1 MIIIAVTGW
10 RGFVASEDRVWI
22 KSQIRSWGGLLMASG
37 DDVYWRVGDEKAGA
51 DSAARELFE
60 EHDLLHCVYEAD
72 WSLPHKAGGPVRS
85 LHMLQGKNDR
95 EFYKGRKTDFL
106 LAFPQPGKRFPRHE
120 EVSGTYTCMEQA
132 KRYGITT
139 ITPGYTKPEPERL
152 F

>member
-1 MIIIAVTGW
+1 MIIIAVSGW
-10 RGFVASEDRVWI
+10 RGFVGHDDRAWI
-22 KSQIRSWGGLLMASG
+22 ETQMVFWA
-37 DDVYWRVGDEKAGA
+37 DVLSLGRKEIYWRVADEDKGA
-51 DSAARELFE
+51 DSVALQFVSDAGVPYCL
-60 EHDLLHCVYEAD
+60 YEAD

-85 LHMLQGKNDR
+85 LHMLQGKSPKDLHQGVKAD
-95 EFYKGRKTDFL
+95 YL